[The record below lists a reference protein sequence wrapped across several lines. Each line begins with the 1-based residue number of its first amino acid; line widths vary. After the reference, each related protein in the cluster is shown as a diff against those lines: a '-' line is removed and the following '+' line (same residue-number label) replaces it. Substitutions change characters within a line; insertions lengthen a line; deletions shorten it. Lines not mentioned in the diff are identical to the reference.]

1 MRYVPEGGRRVA
13 PAPWMPVRGSPDAP
27 QCAAVSHPGEGAGFS
42 EREFYLQEFRGR
54 TLAVAC
60 PYRELLRDPEALG
73 AVVST
78 LARNGSRVLVISSR
92 RAALEGVVGER
103 VIPASTR
110 ALETVIWR
118 TLRQSSRVGI
128 VAGGREPFA
137 EQLRTLAVRLG
148 VFKLVWIDPGGGFR
162 DRSGRRL
169 SFVHLDELHELLAA
183 RRRLSKRRRALL
195 REVAAMVEGG
205 VPAVNVCDLAGL
217 DRELFTYAG
226 SGTLFTRKRYMVVR
240 ELGLDDFDAAYDLI
254 GRGVAEGYLAPRPA
268 RAVDEVLAHGF
279 GAFVEGTHLAGI
291 GALLTFPDAPGV
303 GEIAS
308 LYTLTRFLGEGVGQ
322 HLVAF
327 ALRRARAQ
335 RLRTVYGLTTQPRVG
350 AFFERL
356 GFEPAALDALP
367 ASRWRGYDRRRRG
380 RLLCYQ
386 REVRRPARRS

>member
-1 MRYVPEGGRRVA
+1 
-13 PAPWMPVRGSPDAP
+13 
-27 QCAAVSHPGEGAGFS
+27 VSHPGSEGAGFS

-54 TLAVAC
+54 TLAIAC
-60 PYRELLRDPEALG
+60 PASKLLRDPDTLG
-73 AVVST
+73 AVIAT
-78 LARNGSRVLVISSR
+78 LARNGSRVLVFSSR
-92 RAALEGVVGER
+92 RAALEGVVGDR
-103 VIPASTR
+103 VIQASTR
-110 ALETVIWR
+110 ALETVVWR
-118 TLRQSSRVGI
+118 SLRQASRLGI

-137 EQLRTLAVRLG
+137 EQLRMLAVRLG
-148 VFKLVWIDPGGGFR
+148 VFKLVWIDPDGGFR

-169 SFVHLDELHELLAA
+169 SFVHLEELHELLAA
-183 RRRLSKRRRALL
+183 SRRLSKRRRALL
-195 REVAAMVEGG
+195 REIAAMVEGG

-226 SGTLFTRKRYMVVR
+226 SGTLFTRKRYVVVR
-240 ELGLDDFDAAYDLI
+240 ELGLDDFDAAHDLI

-291 GALLTFPDAPGV
+291 GTLLTFPDAPRV
-303 GEIAS
+303 GEIAA

-335 RLRTVYGLTTQPRVG
+335 KLRTVYALTTQPRVG

-356 GFEPAALDALP
+356 GFEPAPLDVVP

-386 REVRRPARRS
+386 REVRRKRVASA

>member
-1 MRYVPEGGRRVA
+1 M
-13 PAPWMPVRGSPDAP
+13 
-27 QCAAVSHPGEGAGFS
+27 SHPGDGAGFS

-54 TLAVAC
+54 TLAIAC
-60 PYRELLRDPEALG
+60 PHTLLRDPEALG
-73 AVVST
+73 AVVAT
-78 LARNGSRVLVISSR
+78 LARHGSRVLVVSSR
-92 RAALEGVVGER
+92 RAALEAVVGDR

-118 TLRQSSRVGI
+118 ALRQSARVGI
-128 VAGGREPFA
+128 LAGGREPFA
-137 EQLRTLAVRLG
+137 RQLRALAVRLG
-148 VFKLVWIDPGGGFR
+148 VFKLVWIDPGGGFA
-162 DRSGRRL
+162 DRTGRRL
-169 SFVHLDELHELLAA
+169 SFVHLDELQELLATS
-183 RRRLSKRRRALL
+183 RRLSRRRRALL

-226 SGTLFTRKRYMVVR
+226 SGTLFTRKRYVVVR

-254 GRGVAEGYLAPRPA
+254 ARGVAEGYLAPRPP

-291 GALLTFPDAPGV
+291 GALLTFPDAPRV

-335 RLRTVYGLTTQPRVG
+335 KLGRVYALTTQERVG

-356 GFEPAALDALP
+356 GFERAGMDAVP
-367 ASRWRGYDRRRRG
+367 ASRWRGYDRRRRH

-386 REVRRPARRS
+386 RDVRRRAAARA

>member
-1 MRYVPEGGRRVA
+1 M
-13 PAPWMPVRGSPDAP
+13 S
-27 QCAAVSHPGEGAGFS
+27 QPGDGTGFS

-54 TLAVAC
+54 TLAIAC
-60 PYRELLRDPEALG
+60 PHNLLRDPAALG
-73 AVVST
+73 SIAAT
-78 LARNGSRVLVISSR
+78 LTRHGSRVLVISSR

-110 ALETVIWR
+110 GLETVIWR
-118 TLRQSSRVGI
+118 ALRQSARVGI
-128 VAGGREPFA
+128 LAGGREPFA
-137 EQLRTLAVRLG
+137 RQLRELAVRLG

-162 DRSGRRL
+162 DRAGRRL
-169 SFVHLDELHELLAA
+169 SFVHLDELQELLAA
-183 RRRLSKRRRALL
+183 RGRLSRWRRALL

-217 DRELFTYAG
+217 EEELLTYAG

-254 GRGVAEGYLAPRPA
+254 SRGVAEGYLAPRPA
-268 RAVDEVLAHGF
+268 RAVDQVLAHGF
-279 GAFVEGTHLAGI
+279 GAFIEGRHLAGI
-291 GALLTFPDAPGV
+291 GALLTYPDAPRS

-335 RLRTVYGLTTQPRVG
+335 RLRIVYGLTTQPRVG

-356 GFEPAALDALP
+356 GFTQVGLDAVP

-386 REVRRPARRS
+386 RDVRRRRSPRA

>member
-1 MRYVPEGGRRVA
+1 MGTVGPPSGCGAGARRRV
-13 PAPWMPVRGSPDAP
+13 RDAP
-27 QCAAVSHPGEGAGFS
+27 HCAPVSHPGDGAGFS

-54 TLAVAC
+54 TLAIAA
-60 PYRELLRDPEALG
+60 PPKLLRDPAALG
-73 AVVST
+73 SVVAA
-78 LARNGSRVLVISSR
+78 LARNGSRVLVVSSR
-92 RAALEGVVGER
+92 RAALEAVVGER

-118 TLRQSSRVGI
+118 ALRASARVGI
-128 VAGGREPFA
+128 LAGGREPFA
-137 EQLRTLAVRLG
+137 RQLRELAVRLG
-148 VFKLVWIDPGGGFR
+148 VVKLVWIDPGGGFT
-162 DRSGRRL
+162 DRAGRRL
-169 SFVHLDELHELLAA
+169 SFVHLDELQELLAA
-183 RRRLSKRRRALL
+183 SRRLSRRRRALL

-205 VPAVNVCDLAGL
+205 VSAVNVCDLAGL
-217 DRELFTYAG
+217 EQELFTYAG
-226 SGTLFTRKRYMVVR
+226 SGTLFTRKRYVVVR

-254 GRGVAEGYLAPRPA
+254 SRGVAEGYLAPRPA
-268 RAVDEVLAHGF
+268 RAVDQVLAHGF
-279 GAFVEGTHLAGI
+279 GAFVEGRHLAGI
-291 GALLTFPDAPGV
+291 GALLPYPDAPGS

-356 GFEPAALDALP
+356 GFTQVGLDAVP

-386 REVRRPARRS
+386 RDVRRPRAPSA